1 MRTLIEGRKF
11 VIYIWDFFL
20 PLRSDWSHVFSEIAR
35 MGWLYFLIFPPYI
48 ATRLSLPDQVYW
60 MNKSRSVSNLGV
72 GLLVVLACAVFWWGV
87 YMYL

>member
-1 MRTLIEGRKF
+1 
-11 VIYIWDFFL
+11 
-20 PLRSDWSHVFSEIAR
+20 

-60 MNKSRSVSNLGV
+60 TNKSRSVFNLGV